1 MDITLIGWIALIIS
15 IYGFIKNEKIL
26 LYSAVFFS
34 TFTATSFINIE
45 KTTTGIQPFYLVA
58 GLWILKAG
66 IQYIKSGTSFKNITY
81 EIKKNKLA
89 KALIIFAIIIISGE
103 VLMCIMNR
111 SIIITDFNT
120 KKEVVIS
127 FSKSNVTQSIYVLF
141 MVLFATILTL
151 KLESKKTLINIIKV
165 FSVSSVFALVW
176 GLIQFCMYYL
186 EIEYPAY
193 IFNNNISAMQAYMQ
207 VVYGIK
213 RISSIALEPSTFALN
228 ILTFLPFIV
237 ILWLGNRTTD
247 KSNKKFN
254 VLLILIVII
263 AFICAILTTSSTAYI
278 GLIISI
284 LILSLYVLKFSIK
297 GQAIYKNKIKIYIL
311 YLAAFITTIILLV
324 FITKIFEISWNELI
338 SMLKNMT
345 IDKVN
350 SESGHERG
358 NAISMS
364 LEIFKQVPILGA
376 GWGSFRSLDMTTNL
390 LANTGLIGL
399 CSFIYI
405 IYIPIKECILNRRI
419 NETISIALIFMI
431 LTPTIG
437 LLISIPDLVFGY
449 YWIAI
454 VLGYSFWK
462 KQN

>member
-1 MDITLIGWIALIIS
+1 
-15 IYGFIKNEKIL
+15 
-26 LYSAVFFS
+26 
-34 TFTATSFINIE
+34 
-45 KTTTGIQPFYLVA
+45 
-58 GLWILKAG
+58 
-66 IQYIKSGTSFKNITY
+66 
-81 EIKKNKLA
+81 
-89 KALIIFAIIIISGE
+89 
-103 VLMCIMNR
+103 MNR

-127 FSKSNVTQSIYVLF
+127 FSKSNITQSIYLLF

-151 KLESKKTLINIIKV
+151 KLESKQTLINIIKV
-165 FSVSSVFALVW
+165 FSVSTVFALVW

-186 EIEYPAY
+186 DIEYPAY

-247 KSNKKFN
+247 KSDKKFN
-254 VLLILIVII
+254 ILLILIVII

-297 GQAIYKNKIKIYIL
+297 GQAIYENKIKIYIL

-358 NAISMS
+358 NAIRMS

-431 LTPTIG
+431 ITPTIG

-449 YWIAI
+449 YWIGI